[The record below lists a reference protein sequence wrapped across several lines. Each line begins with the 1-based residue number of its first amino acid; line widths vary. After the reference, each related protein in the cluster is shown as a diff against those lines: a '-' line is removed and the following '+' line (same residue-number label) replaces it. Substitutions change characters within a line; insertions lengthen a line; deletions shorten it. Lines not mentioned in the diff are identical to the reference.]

1 MKMFTPEEAEARI
14 PIVLKRIALGA
25 IDCAMQLDKY
35 PVNSR
40 EVESRVLAV
49 QGYVGHLIKLCF
61 IVWREPKKAKTSPR
75 STA

>member
-14 PIVLKRIALGA
+14 PTMFKRIALEA

-40 EVESRVLAV
+40 EVESRVLAL
-49 QGYVGHLIKLCF
+49 QGYVGHMIKLCF
-61 IVWREPKKAKTSPR
+61 VVWRAPKKTETHSE
-75 STA
+75 

>member
-14 PIVLKRIALGA
+14 PTVLKRIALGA
-25 IDCAMQLDKY
+25 IDCAVQLDKH

-61 IVWREPKKAKTSPR
+61 VVWREPKKAETDAAP
-75 STA
+75 TD

>member
-1 MKMFTPEEAEARI
+1 MFTPEEAEARI
-14 PIVLKRIALGA
+14 PTVLKRIALGA
-25 IDCAMQLDKY
+25 IDCAIQLDEY

-61 IVWREPKKAKTSPR
+61 VVWRAPKKAETDSE